1 MSLSVALFT
10 GLSGLRGA
18 QAAMATT
25 ANNIA
30 NANTD
35 GYSRKTVALTSVT
48 TGGMSTGVDISAV
61 RREIDET
68 LTRDVLDATSDL
80 EQRKAMEDLLA
91 GIEQLF
97 GTAGEAQSLGS
108 VISNFR
114 DAIQALAE
122 QPENTGLQSTVL
134 NAGRQVTAMF
144 NDVARSIQSQRLN
157 AERGIDASVKE
168 INNQIANI
176 VDLNAQI
183 QYGLAT
189 GKDTTSLEDNR
200 DKAVAKI
207 AEQIDVRTYVR
218 SDGQMVV
225 SMENGRVLVDSNIQ
239 HPIDFTPVAL
249 TTPTTTFDSIALDGY
264 DITSEIRSGKLAAL
278 IQVRDQVL
286 PAVYGELNQ
295 LAGSMR
301 TSVTSTGLATTNT
314 VADPGTD
321 TNLFFNATS
330 ATDFLGTIQVHP
342 DLQANA
348 ALLAGTPTI
357 NLQIARD
364 LATAMTSTTYN
375 FTAVANGLPAMTKGF
390 SDYAN
395 SVLDDVAG
403 RVADSKAKVD
413 YQQTFVET
421 LKAKAGS
428 VSDVNIDEEL
438 SQLIIYQKAYAASGK
453 VIQTTSELMD
463 TLINLVR

>member
-48 TGGMSTGVDISAV
+48 TGGMSTGVDIAAV
-61 RREIDET
+61 RREVDQT
-68 LTRDVLDATSDL
+68 LTRDVLDSVSDL
-80 EQRKAMEDLLA
+80 EQRKTMERLLA
-91 GIEQLF
+91 NIEQLF
-97 GTAGEAQSLGS
+97 GTAGEAQNLGS
-108 VISNFR
+108 VISSFR
-114 DAIQALAE
+114 DSVQALAE
-122 QPENTGLQSTVL
+122 QPENTGLQSTVI
-134 NAGRQVTAMF
+134 NAARQVTAMF
-144 NDVARSIQSQRLN
+144 NQMARSIQSQRLE

-168 INNQIANI
+168 INAQIANI

-189 GKDTTSLEDNR
+189 GKDVTSLEDNR

-225 SMENGRVLVDSNIQ
+225 SMENGRVLVDSNIP

-249 TTPTTTFDSIALDGY
+249 TTPTTTFDAISLDGY
-264 DITSEIRSGKLAAL
+264 DITGEIRSGKLSAY
-278 IQVRDQVL
+278 IQIRDQVL
-286 PAVYGELNQ
+286 PAVYGELNL
-295 LAGSMR
+295 LAQTMR
-301 TSVTSTGLATTNT
+301 SSVTSTGLATTDT
-314 VADPGTD
+314 AGDPGTD

-330 ATDFLGTIQVHP
+330 ATDFVGTIQVHP

-348 ALLAGTPTI
+348 ALLAGTPTV

-364 LATAMTSTTYN
+364 LATAVTSNAYT
-375 FTAVANGLPAMTKGF
+375 FTAVTNGLPAMTKGLA
-390 SDYAN
+390 DYAG
-395 SVLDDVAG
+395 SILDDVAG
-403 RVADSKAKVD
+403 RVADAKAKVD